1 MADLNKLSDDQLFD
15 EMLSLCSRYGR
26 AGAADR
32 INGIIAE
39 LKRRIASMPKD
50 GNPENEEVETLLCPK
65 DVGTS
70 TMHYDGGSG
79 VNKGVCCGCGCTK
92 DEHRLVT
99 AAHLI
104 DVEQARWQEAIRG
117 VVLCGVKD
125 IPESFRPIDI
135 DGSGCDSGDP
145 LDLSLAEVQQG
156 LNAWSNYVYDTRGAN
171 KPKLEPDQIMLAD
184 GRIKKVLGTLR
195 ETKDG
200 YIIGDDVNCY
210 YPAFDGEISET
221 RVQTGPLWDLWSTHE
236 AAEAARAKEGEN
248 G

>member
-1 MADLNKLSDDQLFD
+1 MNDLTKMGDDRLFD
-15 EMLSLCSRYGR
+15 EMLSMLSLCARYGR

-39 LKRRIASMPKD
+39 LKRRIASMPT
-50 GNPENEEVETLLCPK
+50 ENEEVETLLCPK

-70 TMHYDGGSG
+70 TMHYNGASG
-79 VNKGVCCGCGCTK
+79 VNKGVCRGCGSTK
-92 DEHRLVT
+92 DKHRLVT

-117 VVLCGVKD
+117 VVLDGVKD
-125 IPESFRPIDI
+125 IPEPYRPIDI

-156 LNAWSNYVYDTRGAN
+156 LNAWSNYVYDTRSEN
-171 KPKLEPDQIMLAD
+171 KPKLEPDQIMLPG
-184 GRIKKVLGTLR
+184 GRVVKVLGTLR

-200 YIIGDDVNCY
+200 CIIGDDVICY

-221 RVQTGPLWDLWSTHE
+221 RVQTGPLWDLWSTRE
-236 AAEAARAKEGEN
+236 AAEAAREKEEGN